1 MPVTVAPRA
10 VDELIDRAWGNGDW
24 HDIGPVAEREDA
36 VSHEIQSFTET
47 ISDQEMRCVVVK
59 PSTIDGRSEKRIDK
73 ELADTEEQLE
83 DAAEELSDRV
93 FTCERDAKQE
103 LETWLTDHQE
113 QCFEIEAEV
122 VETEQKKSRDGPGR
136 PPKESLLPERAL
148 TTLSEAV

>member
-1 MPVTVAPRA
+1 
-10 VDELIDRAWGNGDW
+10 
-24 HDIGPVAEREDA
+24 
-36 VSHEIQSFTET
+36 
-47 ISDQEMRCVVVK
+47 MRCVVVK